1 MINKRKITQKLL
13 NSTFE
18 SFAESEL
25 ISYVKIDGVSNLVYE
40 KLPDKFVDI
49 SYYENLLY
57 TLFEKFWPAKLIQI
71 LQNSVSKDNNSYIL
85 DLISKVYVKFEK
97 NDFIQEKLLDIC
109 VIMLKDYDGFE
120 AEILKFIKVIIKK
133 RDQKSILSATDKE
146 VTISEILKQ
155 IAIKKSSYEDII
167 KFIYKHYNLIQ
178 DDGDYTHYTPK
189 PIFDLLKE
197 YINLD
202 FHINFNLV
210 VSKLIHQYQKL
221 YPNFK
226 GTEFFYSGSPS
237 WGGEPGSFKDNH
249 YLEYTLVPAL
259 KENFEFHPQK
269 TWEFILSRCITTT
282 KKNIT
287 AKRPDFLNR
296 AALPILLEE
305 YRKNNER
312 SKEAE
317 IILKNL
323 LTLSIFTP
331 SKDIIF
337 QNLLNADF
345 DKKWPLVSFQLDY
358 YEKKYK
364 ERVPANEYVEQIILQ
379 SVKTHKEA
387 QEEYELLL
395 KNQKF
400 LQRKTITLD
409 FFITG
414 IKELIESD
422 TVEKSNQG
430 ISLYESFIF
439 GDGYSN
445 DQWRAWEL
453 AKFMPGILKKQKE
466 KGLNI
471 LLKIV
476 SEHINNKNLIELLTS
491 SLTSLDETNT
501 ELLNE
506 VFITVVCPLLEK
518 YSNKEIEKIM
528 TVEARIEIVRC
539 AERLAKAGFIES
551 SWKIIEY
558 FYKDSN
564 PVKVD
569 SHVEEMKKGKDTFAI
584 ATVRGYVSWALVQF
598 GTLKG
603 KHLLDKSI
611 PILTELCHDENYYV
625 RLQATYPLRQYAG
638 ARHSVMPDNNL
649 KRFMTVDNAISI
661 ETLAFEM
668 LENKQNQKYKA
679 LMKQMVQIFSNIRT
693 ISTSDSLR
701 VLKVFK
707 ASPFTEVIDDALA
720 LFLFFAE
727 FRKQITLELVGVCV
741 EKYDDKPAKDL
752 LDSLIRTGNKDFLQS
767 LSWHLWQIVDKN
779 MDQYDKMFKIAY
791 EYYLK
796 ILSNINKDYSFDY
809 IYHFLKD
816 NLEKKYKELIELFE
830 KLLEKEKSFYDKIQ
844 KEKLNAQELL
854 SHPTDYDKV
863 KILLQIADKD
873 TNKFLSLLDFILYE
887 IPYSTNMSEVIDRLT
902 KLSPK
907 EKKVKQIFKKINRLS
922 KDKWLDKEILWE
934 KQKS

>member
-1 MINKRKITQKLL
+1 MINKRAVTQKLL
-13 NSTFE
+13 TNTFD
-18 SFAESEL
+18 SFSECEL
-25 ISYVKIDGVSNLVYE
+25 ISFVKIDGISNLVFE

-49 SYYENLLY
+49 STYENLLY
-57 TLFEKFWPAKLIQI
+57 ILFEKFWPAKLIQI
-71 LQNSVSKDNNSYIL
+71 LQNSVSKENNSYIL

-109 VIMLKDYDGFE
+109 LIMLKDYDGFE
-120 AEILKFIKVIIKK
+120 TAIFEFIKEIIKK
-133 RDQKSILSATDKE
+133 RDEKTILSETDKDE
-146 VTISEILKQ
+146 TISEILKQ
-155 IAIKKSSYEDII
+155 IAIKKRSYEDII

-202 FHINFNLV
+202 FYINFDLV
-210 VSKLIHQYQKL
+210 VKNLIHQYKKY

-237 WGGEPGSFKDNH
+237 WGGQPGSFKDNH
-249 YLEYTLVPAL
+249 YLEYTLIPAL
-259 KENFEFHPQK
+259 KENFKLHPK
-269 TWEFILSRCITTT
+269 RTWEFILKKCVTTT

-296 AALPILLEE
+296 AALPILLGE

-317 IILKNL
+317 IILKKI

-331 SKDIIF
+331 SRDIIF

-345 DKKWPLVSFQLDY
+345 NKKWSLVSFQLDY

-379 SVKTHKEA
+379 SVKNHKEA
-387 QEEYELLL
+387 QDEYELLL
-395 KNQKF
+395 KNKKF

-422 TVEKSNQG
+422 IVEKSNQG

-439 GDGYSN
+439 GDGYN
-445 DQWRAWEL
+445 DNQWRAWEL
-453 AKFMPGILKKQKE
+453 AKFMPSILKRQKQK
-466 KGLNI
+466 GLAI

-491 SLTSLDETNT
+491 SLTSLDEGNI

-506 VFITVVCPLLEK
+506 VFITVVSPLLK
-518 YSNKEIEKIM
+518 KFSNKDIEKVM
-528 TVEARIEIVRC
+528 SVEARIEIVRC
-539 AERLAKAGFIES
+539 AEHLAKAGFMKSAWE
-551 SWKIIEY
+551 IIE
-558 FYKDSN
+558 FFCKDSN
-564 PVKVD
+564 PDIDD

-598 GTLKG
+598 GTLRG
-603 KHLLDKSI
+603 KHLLSKSI
-611 PILTELCHDENYYV
+611 PILNELSNDRNYYV

-638 ARHSVMPDNNL
+638 VRHSVLPDNNL
-649 KRFMTVDNAISI
+649 ERFMTLENANRI
-661 ETLAFEM
+661 ENIAFEM

-679 LMKQMVQIFSNIRT
+679 LMKQIVQIFSNIRT
-693 ISTSDSLR
+693 INTNDSLR
-701 VLKVFK
+701 VLNVFK
-707 ASPFTEVIDDALA
+707 ASHFTEVIDEALA

-727 FRKQITLELVGVCV
+727 FRKQITLELVGVTI

-752 LDSLIRTGNKDFLQS
+752 LDSLIRTGNKDLLQS

-779 MDQYDKMFKIAY
+779 KDQYNKMFEIAY
-791 EYYLK
+791 SYYLK
-796 ILSNINKDYSFDY
+796 ILANVNKDYSFDY

-816 NLEKKYKELIELFE
+816 NIEKKYKDCIDLFE
-830 KLLEKEKSFYDKIQ
+830 KLLEKEKDFYDKV
-844 KEKLNAQELL
+844 KKDKLNTLELL
-854 SHPTDYDKV
+854 SHPTDYDKI
-863 KILLQIADKD
+863 KILLQIADRD

-922 KDKWLDKEILWE
+922 KDRWLDKEILWE
-934 KQKS
+934 KQKN